1 VNFKIL
7 IVPSRASFMSI
18 TIPGYEDLLD
28 RLRGDPGLRTLGQL
42 IQEREAAFIE
52 IARLRREVERL
63 TNPPRS
69 RGRPVDS
76 LPSMI
81 DSTTLLVASV
91 LQSSS

>member
-1 VNFKIL
+1 M
-7 IVPSRASFMSI
+7 R
-18 TIPGYEDLLD
+18 EDLLD